1 MSVRESASASVR
13 RAATLASTTVRP
25 TTERERERRRI
36 AVLCLPFFALAL
48 VAGFVPLAM
57 LARISLVEDP
67 IWIEGWSLGAW
78 ETLATTAEY
87 RWVAWN
93 TLWFVGL
100 ATGVSVALGVAV
112 AHVLEKYDLPGER
125 LVVAAVSF
133 PIALPGI
140 IVAYLI
146 IVLLGRQGLVTNA
159 VAVATGGAPLDLATA
174 TAITGLFLGYVYSL
188 LPRATMVLR
197 GTYAEVNTQAE
208 EAARTLGASRWQ
220 TFYHV
225 TLPEVRPGIVA
236 AAILTFRS
244 GLAIFGTVLILQS
257 HRVVTL
263 QIHHE
268 TSVGSYNPDVAAA
281 IGIVYVVF
289 IVAFTF
295 VGLRFVDDD
304 AVEI

>member
-1 MSVRESASASVR
+1 MPASVR
-13 RAATLASTTVRP
+13 RIATLASTTVRP

-36 AVLCLPFFALAL
+36 AVLCLPFFALAI

-57 LARISLVEDP
+57 LARISLAKDTV
-67 IWIEGWSLGAW
+67 WMEGWSLGAW
-78 ETLATTAEY
+78 ETLVTTPTY
-87 RWVAWN
+87 RQVAWN

-112 AHVLEKYDLPGER
+112 AHVLEKYDLPAER
-125 LVVAAVSF
+125 VVVAAVSF

-146 IVLLGRQGLVTNA
+146 VVLLGRQGLVTNA

-197 GTYAEVNTQAE
+197 GTYAEINAQAE

-225 TLPEVRPGIVA
+225 TLPEIRPGIVA
-236 AAILTFRS
+236 AVILTFRS

-263 QIHHE
+263 QIHEE
-268 TSVGSYNPDVAAA
+268 TSVGSYSPDTAAA
-281 IGIVYVVF
+281 IGLVYVAF

-295 VGLRFVDDD
+295 VGLRFVEDD

>member
-1 MSVRESASASVR
+1 MSVRKSATASVR
-13 RAATLASTTVRP
+13 RIATLASTTARP

-36 AVLCLPFFALAL
+36 AVLCLPFFALAI

-57 LARISLVEDP
+57 LVRISLAEDT
-67 IWIEGWSLGAW
+67 IWMEGWSLEAW
-78 ETLATTAEY
+78 ETLATTPAY
-87 RWVAWN
+87 WRVAWN

-112 AHVLEKYDLPGER
+112 AHVLEKYDLPAER
-125 LVVAAVSF
+125 AVVAAVSF

-140 IVAYLI
+140 VVAYLV
-146 IVLLGRQGLVTNA
+146 IVLLGRQGVITNA
-159 VAVATGGAPLDLATA
+159 IAVATGQGALDLASA

-197 GTYAEVNTQAE
+197 GTYAEVNAQAE
-208 EAARTLGASRWQ
+208 EAARALGASRWE

-225 TLPEVRPGIVA
+225 TLPEIRPGIAA

-257 HRVVTL
+257 HQVVTL
-263 QIHHE
+263 QIYNE
-268 TSVGSYNPDVAAA
+268 ISVGSYAPDVAAA
-281 IGIVYVVF
+281 IGLVYVVF

-304 AVEI
+304 AVEV

>member
-1 MSVRESASASVR
+1 MSVRKSAAGSIR
-13 RAATLASTTVRP
+13 RVATLTSTTVRP

-36 AVLCLPFFALAL
+36 ALLCLPFFVLAL
-48 VAGFVPLAM
+48 VAGFAPLVM
-57 LARISLVEDP
+57 LARISLAEDT
-67 IWIEGWSLGAW
+67 IWMEGWSLGAW

-87 RWVAWN
+87 RVVAWN
-93 TLWFVGL
+93 TLWFVAL
-100 ATGVSVALGVAV
+100 ATAVSVALGVAV
-112 AHVLEKYDLPGER
+112 AHALEKYDLPAEKAM
-125 LVVAAVSF
+125 VAAVSF

-146 IVLLGRQGLVTNA
+146 LVLLGRQGLVTNA
-159 VAVATGGAPLDLATA
+159 ISVATGGASLELATA
-174 TAITGLFLGYVYSL
+174 TTIIGLFLGFVYSL

-197 GTYAEVNTQAE
+197 GTYAEINTQAE

-225 TLPEVRPGIVA
+225 TLPEIRPGIVA

-257 HRVVTL
+257 HQVITL
-263 QIHHE
+263 QIHNE
-268 TSVGSYNPDVAAA
+268 MSVGAYNPDVAAA

-295 VGLRFVDDD
+295 IGLRFVEND

>member
-1 MSVRESASASVR
+1 MSVRKSATSSAR
-13 RAATLASTTVRP
+13 RVATLAAATARP
-25 TTERERERRRI
+25 TTERDRERRRI
-36 AVLCLPFFALAL
+36 AIMCLPFFALAT
-48 VAGFVPLAM
+48 VAGFVPLATLVRLS
-57 LARISLVEDP
+57 LAEDAV
-67 IWIEGWSLGAW
+67 WIEGWSLEAW
-78 ETLATTAEY
+78 RTLATTAEY

-100 ATGVSVALGVAV
+100 ATLVSVALGVAV
-112 AHVLEKYDLPGER
+112 SHVLEKYDLPLER
-125 LVVAAVSF
+125 AVVAAVSF

-159 VAVATGGAPLDLATA
+159 IAVATGQSALDLASA

-197 GTYAEVNTQAE
+197 GTYAEVNVRAE
-208 EAARTLGASRWQ
+208 EAARALGASRWE

-225 TLPEVRPGIVA
+225 TLPEIRPGIV

-244 GLAIFGTVLILQS
+244 GLAIFGTVLVLQS
-257 HRVVTL
+257 HRVITL
-263 QIHHE
+263 QIHDE
-268 TSVGSYNPDVAAA
+268 TSVGSYDPDVAAA
-281 IGIVYVVF
+281 IGLVYVAF

-295 VGLRFVDDD
+295 VGLRFVESD

>member
-1 MSVRESASASVR
+1 MSLRQSMSASVR
-13 RAATLASTTVRP
+13 RVATLAVATARP
-25 TTERERERRRI
+25 TTERDRERRRI
-36 AVLCLPFFALAL
+36 AIMCLPFFVLAI

-57 LARISLVEDP
+57 LARISLAEDT
-67 IWIEGWSLGAW
+67 IWMTGWSLEAW
-78 ETLATTAEY
+78 RTLATTAEY
-87 RWVAWN
+87 RGVAWN

-100 ATGVSVALGVAV
+100 ATLVSVALGVAV
-112 AHVLEKYDLPGER
+112 THVLEKYDLPAER
-125 LVVAAVSF
+125 AVVAAVSF

-146 IVLLGRQGLVTNA
+146 VVLLGRQGLMTNA
-159 VAVATGGAPLDLATA
+159 VAVATGQSALDLASA
-174 TAITGLFLGYVYSL
+174 TAISGLFLGYVYSL

-208 EAARTLGASRWQ
+208 EAARALGASRWE

-225 TLPEVRPGIVA
+225 TLPEIRPGIVA

-257 HRVVTL
+257 HRVITL
-263 QIHHE
+263 QIHEE
-268 TSVGSYNPDVAAA
+268 TSVGSYQPDVAAA
-281 IGIVYVVF
+281 IGLVYVVF

-295 VGLRFVDDD
+295 VGLRFVENDT
-304 AVEI
+304 VGI

>member
-1 MSVRESASASVR
+1 MSVHESAATSVR
-13 RAATLASTTVRP
+13 RVASLASATARP
-25 TTERERERRRI
+25 TTERDRERRRI
-36 AVLCLPFFALAL
+36 AIMCLPFFVLAT

-57 LARISLVEDP
+57 LVRISLAEDTV
-67 IWIEGWSLGAW
+67 WIEGLSFDAW
-78 ETLATTAEY
+78 RTLVTTATY
-87 RWVAWN
+87 RQVVWN
-93 TLWFVGL
+93 TLWFVGA
-100 ATGVSVALGVAV
+100 ATLVSVALGVAV
-112 AHVLEKYDLPGER
+112 SHALEKYDLPFER
-125 LVVAAVSF
+125 AVVAAVSF

-146 IVLLGRQGLVTNA
+146 VVLLGRQGLVTNA
-159 VAVATGGAPLDLATA
+159 AAVATGQSAIDLASA

-188 LPRATMVLR
+188 VPRATMVLR
-197 GTYAEVNTQAE
+197 GTYAEVNAQAE
-208 EAARTLGASRWQ
+208 EAARALGANRWQ

-225 TLPEVRPGIVA
+225 TLPEIRPGIVA
-236 AAILTFRS
+236 ACILTFRS

-281 IGIVYVVF
+281 IGLVYVCV

-295 VGLRFVDDD
+295 VGLRFVETD

>member
-1 MSVRESASASVR
+1 MSVRSSATASVR
-13 RAATLASTTVRP
+13 RVATLAAATARP
-25 TTERERERRRI
+25 TTERDRERRRI
-36 AVLCLPFFALAL
+36 AIMCLPFFALAT

-57 LARISLVEDP
+57 LVRISLAEETV
-67 IWIEGWSLGAW
+67 WIEGWSLEAW
-78 ETLATTAEY
+78 RTLATTAEY

-100 ATGVSVALGVAV
+100 ATLVSVALGVAV
-112 AHVLEKYDLPGER
+112 SHVLEKYELPFER
-125 LVVAAVSF
+125 AVVAAVSF

-159 VAVATGGAPLDLATA
+159 IAVATGQSALDLASA

-197 GTYAEVNTQAE
+197 GTYAEVNVQAE
-208 EAARTLGASRWQ
+208 EAARALGASRWQ

-225 TLPEVRPGIVA
+225 TFPEIRPGIVA

-257 HRVVTL
+257 HRVLTL
-263 QIHHE
+263 QIHDE
-268 TSVGSYNPDVAAA
+268 ISVGSYDPDIAAA
-281 IGIVYVVF
+281 IGLVYVAF
-289 IVAFTF
+289 IVAVTF
-295 VGLRFVDDD
+295 VGLRFIENE

>member
-1 MSVRESASASVR
+1 MSVRKSTTASVR
-13 RAATLASTTVRP
+13 RVATLASTTARP

-36 AVLCLPFFALAL
+36 AVLCLPFFALAV

-57 LARISLVEDP
+57 LVRISLAEDT
-67 IWIEGWSLGAW
+67 IWMEGWSFEAW

-87 RWVAWN
+87 RRVAWN

-100 ATGVSVALGVAV
+100 ATAVSVALGVAV
-112 AHVLEKYDLPGER
+112 AHVLEKYDLPAKR

-140 IVAYLI
+140 IVAYLV

-159 VAVATGGAPLDLATA
+159 VAVATGGAPLELASA
-174 TAITGLFLGYVYSL
+174 TAITGLFLGFVYSL

-197 GTYAEVNTQAE
+197 GTYAEINTQAE
-208 EAARTLGASRWQ
+208 EAARALGASRWQ

-225 TLPEVRPGIVA
+225 TFPEIRPGIVA
-236 AAILTFRS
+236 AVILTFRS

-257 HRVVTL
+257 HRVITL
-263 QIHHE
+263 QIHNE
-268 TSVGSYNPDVAAA
+268 MSVGSYNPDVAAA
-281 IGIVYVVF
+281 IGLVYVVF

-295 VGLRFVDDD
+295 VGLQFVEND

>member
-1 MSVRESASASVR
+1 MSVRKSATASVR
-13 RAATLASTTVRP
+13 HLAALASTTARP

-36 AVLCLPFFALAL
+36 AVLCLPFFALAI

-57 LARISLVEDP
+57 LVRISLAEDT
-67 IWIEGWSLGAW
+67 IWMAGWSLEAW
-78 ETLATTAEY
+78 ETLATTPTY
-87 RWVAWN
+87 RRVAWN

-100 ATGVSVALGVAV
+100 ATAVSVALGVAV
-112 AHVLEKYDLPGER
+112 AHVLEKYDLPAKR
-125 LVVAAVSF
+125 VVVAAVSF

-146 IVLLGRQGLVTNA
+146 VVLLGRQGLVTNA
-159 VAVATGGAPLDLATA
+159 VAVATDGAPLDLASA

-197 GTYAEVNTQAE
+197 GTYAEINTQAE
-208 EAARTLGASRWQ
+208 EAAHTLGASRWQ

-225 TLPEVRPGIVA
+225 TLPEIRPGIVA
-236 AAILTFRS
+236 AVILTFRS

-263 QIHHE
+263 QIHEE
-268 TSVGSYNPDVAAA
+268 TSVGSYSPDVAAA
-281 IGIVYVVF
+281 IGLVYVAF

-295 VGLRFVDDD
+295 VGLRFVDND

>member
-1 MSVRESASASVR
+1 MSVRKSATASVR
-13 RAATLASTTVRP
+13 RVATLASTTVRP

-57 LARISLVEDP
+57 LARISLAEDT
-67 IWIEGWSLGAW
+67 IWMEGWSLGAW

-100 ATGVSVALGVAV
+100 ATAVSVTLGVAV
-112 AHVLEKYDLPGER
+112 AHALEKYDLPAEKA
-125 LVVAAVSF
+125 VVAAVSF

-159 VAVATGGAPLDLATA
+159 VSVATGGAPLELASA
-174 TAITGLFLGYVYSL
+174 TTIIGLFLGFVYSL

-197 GTYAEVNTQAE
+197 GTYAEINTQAE

-220 TFYHV
+220 AFYHV
-225 TLPEVRPGIVA
+225 TLPEIRPGIVA
-236 AAILTFRS
+236 AVILTFRS

-257 HRVVTL
+257 HQVITL
-263 QIHHE
+263 QIHNE
-268 TSVGSYNPDVAAA
+268 MSVGSFNPDIAAA
-281 IGIVYVVF
+281 IGLVYVVF
-289 IVAFTF
+289 IIAFTF
-295 VGLRFVDDD
+295 VGLRFVENDV
-304 AVEI
+304 VEI